1 MIANHIKL
9 LKDIFFHH
17 FLGVEVH
24 EPKTFE
30 DRDLP
35 QPLPMR
41 RRFLLNFESALC
53 CEDLGVS
60 DRLLVAFDVVLG
72 GVLPSPEDLF
82 KLSSNSSCR
91 NFDLA
96 SLNSW

>member
-1 MIANHIKL
+1 MTFLIKL

-53 CEDLGVS
+53 
-60 DRLLVAFDVVLG
+60 
-72 GVLPSPEDLF
+72 
-82 KLSSNSSCR
+82 
-91 NFDLA
+91 
-96 SLNSW
+96 